1 MKKISQLLLLVMVL
15 ALVGKDAMAQDPR
28 FSQYNASPLTLNPA
42 MTGLFNGNYRVSAI
56 YRSQWRSIL
65 NDEATPLF
73 RTFSGAVDMRFGNI
87 GNMGDAFGVGL
98 AFLTDKAGE
107 AQFGT
112 NQLNL
117 SFAYH
122 KSLSK
127 DGNQYLTLGIQ
138 AGAAQRGLNYNNL
151 RFGNQFDGEG
161 FNPTINPGEV
171 IGDNQFMFF
180 DVNAGLMYYYASKKN
195 KGRFNVYA
203 GFAISHL
210 NTPNMSFYEGQNADL
225 PMKYTGTAGAQL
237 PLGKRSQV
245 DLVPSLMV
253 LSQGPA
259 FEMNMGTMVKF
270 FFDKSDPQGNAFYVG
285 PYYRIVG
292 RDNVTDKGGI
302 ASEALILAARLDFE
316 GFNLGLSYDL
326 NFSELTNATNT
337 RGAFELS
344 LAYVGGFGKH
354 ASKTI
359 CPSF

>member
-1 MKKISQLLLLVMVL
+1 MKQISRLLILVLVF

-28 FSQYNASPLTLNPA
+28 FSQYNASPQTLNPA
-42 MTGLFNGNYRVSAI
+42 MTGLFNGTYRVTAI

-65 NDEATPLF
+65 GDEATPLF
-73 RTFSGAVDMRFGNI
+73 RTFSGSADMRFGGI
-87 GNMGDAFGVGL
+87 GQMNDAFGFGFV
-98 AFLTDKAGE
+98 FLNDQAGE

-112 NQLNL
+112 NQINM

-122 KSLSK
+122 KSLSR

-161 FNPTINPGEV
+161 FNPILNSGEV
-171 IGDNQFMFF
+171 IGDSKFMYF

-203 GFAISHL
+203 GFSVSHL
-210 NTPNMSFYEGQNADL
+210 NTPNQSFYEGQNADL
-225 PMKYTGTAGAQL
+225 PMKYTTTAGARV

-245 DLVPSLMV
+245 DVLPSIMILN
-253 LSQGPA
+253 QGPA
-259 FEMNMGTMVKF
+259 FEMNLGAMAKI
-270 FFDKSDPQGNAFYVG
+270 FFDRTDPNGNAFYVG

-302 ASEALILAARLDFE
+302 TSEALILAARLDYL
-316 GFNLGLSYDL
+316 GFTMGLSYDL

-344 LAYVGGFGKH
+344 LAYVGDFKKGP
-354 ASKTI
+354 SKII
-359 CPSF
+359 CPRF